1 MRRTF
6 RHPVLLQP
14 LQFLRGVG
22 PRRAELLA
30 NLGVR
35 SIGELLF
42 HFPRSFDDLSNVI
55 GIDAMTPGEMQTVI
69 GEVVE
74 LDSKELPDGRRI
86 MSVVIADAK
95 GRVIEG
101 TWFNIVPRQ
110 FRYGQRVAF
119 SGKPKWYRDHWSMLH
134 PRVEVLEQADTGP
147 GQSVIPVY
155 PLTENL
161 RVEDLREHIRQAL
174 TVGAE
179 HVEEIL
185 PQSVLDKRHFAPVDK
200 ALWQIHFPEI
210 VAQGLHARKR
220 FIYEEFLVLQVALA
234 ARRRDLRERQPAPK
248 LPVDTAIDAHIRKLF
263 PFALTGDQDRAIRVI
278 CKDLARDKPMQRLL
292 QADVGAGKTAVA
304 VYAILVAIANKHQT
318 ALMAP
323 TEVLARQHWQTVER
337 MLANS
342 RVRRLLL
349 VGGLPPRERQN
360 ALAAIR
366 GGDVDLVIGTQ
377 ALVQDDVQFAKLG
390 FVVVDEQHKFG
401 VHQRARIRKLGG
413 QAHYLVMTATPIP
426 RTIALTVFG
435 DLDVSTLRELPPGRQ
450 PVKTRWHSEAERERI
465 YDEIKARLREGRQ
478 AFVVCPLVEESE
490 TLDLK
495 AAEATFV
502 ELRDGPFKEF
512 RVGLLHGQ
520 QSDDDKQR
528 AMAEFVGGK
537 VDLLV
542 ATLVVEVGIDIPNA
556 TVMLIEHA
564 ERFGL
569 SQLHQLRGRVSRGT
583 TPGECH
589 LFTGT
594 ITEDAQERLRIFTRT
609 RDGFALAEE
618 DARLRGLGE
627 FFGARQHGLGDLEIG
642 DLLRDRELLETARA
656 DAWDLILADPGLK
669 KPEHA
674 ALRRTVLERY
684 GQTLDL
690 AEIG

>member
-1 MRRTF
+1 MPRTF
-6 RHPVLLQP
+6 RNPVLLQP
-14 LQFLRGVG
+14 AQFLKGVG
-22 PRRAELLA
+22 PRRGELLA
-30 NLGVR
+30 KLGVR
-35 SIGELLF
+35 SVGDLLF
-42 HFPRSFDDLSNVI
+42 HFPRSYDDLSNVI
-55 GIDAMTPGEMQTVI
+55 GIDAITAGEMQTVI

-119 SGKPKWYRDHWSMLH
+119 SGKPKWYRDHWSIMH
-134 PRVEVLEQADTGP
+134 PRVEALEQTDTGP
-147 GQSVIPVY
+147 GQNVIPVY

-161 RVEDLREHIRQAL
+161 RVEDLRDAIRQAL
-174 TVGAE
+174 TIGAE

-185 PQSVLDKRHFAPVDK
+185 PKNVLEKHRYAAVGQ
-200 ALWQIHFPEI
+200 ALWQIHFPEV
-210 VAQGLHARKR
+210 VAQGLQARRR
-220 FIYEEFLVLQVALA
+220 FIYEEFLILQVALA
-234 ARRRDLRERQPAPK
+234 ARRRDLRDRQPAPK

-263 PFALTGDQDRAIRVI
+263 PFSLTGDQDRAIRVI
-278 CKDLARDKPMQRLL
+278 CKDLAKDKPMQRLL

-323 TEVLARQHWQTVER
+323 TEVLARQHWQTVEH
-337 MLANS
+337 MLAHS

-349 VGGLPPRERQN
+349 TGGLAPRQRQET
-360 ALAAIR
+360 LAAIR
-366 GGDVDLVIGTQ
+366 NGDVDLVIGTQ

-450 PVKTRWHSEAERERI
+450 PVKTRWHSEAERDRV
-465 YDEIKARLREGRQ
+465 YDEIKERLREGRQ

-502 ELRDGPFKEF
+502 ELRDGPFKDF

-528 AMAEFVGGK
+528 SMTAFRDCQL
-537 VDLLV
+537 DLLV

-569 SQLHQLRGRVSRGT
+569 SQLHQLRGRVSRGA

-589 LFTGT
+589 LFTGA

-609 RDGFALAEE
+609 RDGFMLAEE

-642 DLLRDRELLETARA
+642 DLLRDREILEAARA
-656 DAWDLILADPGLK
+656 NAWDLIVADPALRL
-669 KPEHA
+669 PDHA
-674 ALRRTVLERY
+674 ALRGAVLERY